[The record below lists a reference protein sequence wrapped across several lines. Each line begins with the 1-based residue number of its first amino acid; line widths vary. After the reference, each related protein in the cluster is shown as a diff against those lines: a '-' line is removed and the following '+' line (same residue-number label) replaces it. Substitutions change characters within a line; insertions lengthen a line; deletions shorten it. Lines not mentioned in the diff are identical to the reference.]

1 MNEEAESLQFK
12 IETDYNDYLAEL
24 MKKDKSVLIEDAGKI
39 ALMQNIMAHL
49 PTDGR
54 NIVRFLNQFQHPLI
68 MIYDSMLEMLPFND
82 PSESI
87 QINIEQ
93 MMEDQEDY
101 KKSYELD
108 SALNPDSEN
117 GMALHQQ

>member
-24 MKKDKSVLIEDAGKI
+24 MKKDKSVLIEDAEKI

-49 PTDGR
+49 PTDDR
-54 NIVRFLNQFQHPLI
+54 KIVRFLSQFQHPLI
-68 MIYDSMLEMLPFND
+68 MIYDNMLEMLPFTE

-93 MMEDQEDY
+93 MMEDDGFHPPEQRGV
-101 KKSYELD
+101 KLC
-108 SALNPDSEN
+108 
-117 GMALHQQ
+117 